1 MLLFNIAS
9 YDVIG
14 GVDFHV
20 VLRWVLYVVHEVCWG
35 MCEECV
41 SCFVMLYNMN
51 VLS

>member
-14 GVDFHV
+14 SVDCHV
-20 VLRWVLYVVHEVCWG
+20 VLRWDLYVVREVCWG
-35 MCEECV
+35 YLWTMTHVLLC
-41 SCFVMLYNMN
+41 YINMN